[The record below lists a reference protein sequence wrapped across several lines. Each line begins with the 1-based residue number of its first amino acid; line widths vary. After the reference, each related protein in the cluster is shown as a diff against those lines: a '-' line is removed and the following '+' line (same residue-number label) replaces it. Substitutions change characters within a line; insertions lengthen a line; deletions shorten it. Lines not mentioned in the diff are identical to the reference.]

1 MYNNNELIYKYK
13 GRVDIPSLGMVDDI
27 MTIQK
32 CPSDPVKMNAVV
44 NAFIESKKLTLSSSK
59 CHRIHIQKNSNQD
72 KECLKLKVH
81 DELMKDSIQEKYLG
95 DIVDQ
100 SGKIRNTVEDRR
112 NKGYGI
118 VAEILAI
125 VNDIPLGKYKMEI
138 GLMLRQAMLL
148 NGVLFNSEA
157 WHAINE
163 SEIRLL
169 EAVDEHLLRSLVG
182 GHSKTPLE
190 FLYLEAG
197 ALPIRF
203 VISCRRI
210 IYLQTILKRSD
221 EELTKCVWNAQ
232 KESPVP
238 GDFYNLVKD
247 DLNMIGE
254 SLDEEEICSV
264 SKDVHKR
271 SIKKQDKNCCIQI
284 SPR

>member
-1 MYNNNELIYKYK
+1 MNAVTNSIINGKEDPIDVQIFDVDKCFDALWVEECINDMFETGFDNDKLPLLFLENQNALIAVKTPTGISQRIPIKNIIMQGTVWGSLFCTTSMDKLGQYVYNNNELLYKYK
-13 GRVDIPSLGMVDDI
+13 GKVDIPSLGMVDDI

-125 VNDIPLGKYKMEI
+125 VNDIPLGKYK
-138 GLMLRQAMLL
+138 
-148 NGVLFNSEA
+148 
-157 WHAINE
+157 
-163 SEIRLL
+163 
-169 EAVDEHLLRSLVG
+169 
-182 GHSKTPLE
+182 
-190 FLYLEAG
+190 
-197 ALPIRF
+197 
-203 VISCRRI
+203 
-210 IYLQTILKRSD
+210 
-221 EELTKCVWNAQ
+221 
-232 KESPVP
+232 
-238 GDFYNLVKD
+238 
-247 DLNMIGE
+247 
-254 SLDEEEICSV
+254 
-264 SKDVHKR
+264 
-271 SIKKQDKNCCIQI
+271 
-284 SPR
+284 